1 MTDPRLDPKLT
12 GPRAEADPET
22 VAEVRQRERLV
33 VAKSTRGPGLWV
45 VLGVVVA
52 VAAVAAWL
60 LG

>member
-12 GPRAEADPET
+12 GPRAEADRET

-60 LG
+60 FG